1 VGKNPTAIRKK
12 RFGRLKNLPYL
23 YTTNNHKFNLT
34 FMKRLAFLVT
44 VLAFLSILVS
54 CAGSKNGTGNGCKGT
69 EGFVGYGRK

>member
-1 VGKNPTAIRKK
+1 
-12 RFGRLKNLPYL
+12 
-23 YTTNNHKFNLT
+23 
-34 FMKRLAFLVT
+34 MKRIAFLVT